1 MVHIR
6 WMFILKAFQR
16 KNCIHFGPPNMA
28 SLLELHPLGEVSPS
42 SATAHGGFVSPWGYP
57 NGWMADDPLN
67 KQFAIENCPVEIVEK
82 NPAIKYG
89 WIFHGYVSE
98 ILPEGNVT

>member
-1 MVHIR
+1 M
-6 WMFILKAFQR
+6 
-16 KNCIHFGPPNMA
+16 
-28 SLLELHPLGEVSPS
+28 
-42 SATAHGGFVSPWGYP
+42 GF
-57 NGWMADDPLN
+57 NGSYHLVN

-98 ILPEGNVT
+98 ILPEGHVTSCY

>member
-1 MVHIR
+1 MDVY
-6 WMFILKAFQR
+6 FEGVSTSTAGK
-16 KNCIHFGPPNMA
+16 
-28 SLLELHPLGEVSPS
+28 LHPFWASQYGGIV
-42 SATAHGGFVSPWGYP
+42 AGTAPAGRSIPIQCYGPWWFRQPMGLPQWLDGLY
-57 NGWMADDPLN
+57 PLN